1 MNITTPPPTPVQ
13 VPVTVWEPRTYPGD
27 LAQLRTL
34 RQDLTRDLVGF
45 DADFVDTV
53 HLCASEL
60 LANAIKYTDSGL
72 PGGQVLRFLSRPT
85 THRLRIGLTDEG
97 GSGTAPR
104 IPTERSAQAWE
115 WAEGQRGLVIIE
127 QLSMAWGYHRTAPWA
142 DLGTH
147 VWASLRTRR
156 PAGHARTSSPTEPP
170 PGPDRRS
177 TASRRDR
184 GRPAYVWLR

>member
-1 MNITTPPPTPVQ
+1 MNTTTPPPTPVQ
-13 VPVTVWEPRTYPGD
+13 VPVTVWEPRTYPGT
-27 LAQLRTL
+27 LAQLRKL
-34 RQDLTRDLVGF
+34 RHDLTRDLAGF
-45 DADFVDTV
+45 APDLLHTV

-60 LANAIKYTDSGL
+60 LANAVKYTDSGL

-85 THRLRIGLTDEG
+85 THRLRIGFTDEG

-104 IPTERSAQAWE
+104 IPTQRSAQAWE

-147 VWASLRTRR
+147 VWADLALTPDQAPRR
-156 PAGHARTSSPTEPP
+156 P
-170 PGPDRRS
+170 
-177 TASRRDR
+177 
-184 GRPAYVWLR
+184 RPYVFAD

>member
-1 MNITTPPPTPVQ
+1 MNTTTPPPTPVQ
-13 VPVTVWEPRTYPGD
+13 VPVTVWEPRTYPGT
-27 LAQLRTL
+27 LAQLRKL
-34 RQDLTRDLVGF
+34 RQDLTRDLAGF
-45 DADFVDTV
+45 DPDFVDTV

-85 THRLRIGLTDEG
+85 THRLRIGFTDEG
-97 GSGTAPR
+97 GSGNTPR
-104 IPTERSAQAWE
+104 IPTERSEQAWE

-147 VWASLRTRR
+147 VWVDLALTQGQAPRR
-156 PAGHARTSSPTEPP
+156 P
-170 PGPDRRS
+170 
-177 TASRRDR
+177 
-184 GRPAYVWLR
+184 RPYVFAD